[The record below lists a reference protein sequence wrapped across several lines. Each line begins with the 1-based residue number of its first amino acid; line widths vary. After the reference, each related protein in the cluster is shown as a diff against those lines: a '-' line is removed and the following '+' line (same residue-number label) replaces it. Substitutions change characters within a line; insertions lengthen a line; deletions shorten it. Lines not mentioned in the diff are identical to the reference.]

1 MHEKVESPYAAI
13 NIKLI
18 LKKEYIIA
26 QKTAGVILPEN
37 KTVKTPNIILTLKQA
52 KNIRR
57 PLLNILKKRFFLVT
71 GCDS

>member
-1 MHEKVESPYAAI
+1 MHEKVESPYAAM

-37 KTVKTPNIILTLKQA
+37 KTVKTPNIILTLKQFS
-52 KNIRR
+52 K
-57 PLLNILKKRFFLVT
+57 LLQKVVGQQIQAIKEY
-71 GCDS
+71 